1 MSEAAEFIF
10 RSMNILLVHIVVVVD
25 TKIRVLSCVADS
37 LQGYRR
43 PIVTDIQIMIM
54 VIGLVKEKLR

>member
-10 RSMNILLVHIVVVVD
+10 RSMNILLVHIVVVD

-37 LQGYRR
+37 LQGHRR
-43 PIVTDIQIMIM
+43 RIVTDIQIMIM
-54 VIGLVKEKLR
+54 VMGLVKEKLR